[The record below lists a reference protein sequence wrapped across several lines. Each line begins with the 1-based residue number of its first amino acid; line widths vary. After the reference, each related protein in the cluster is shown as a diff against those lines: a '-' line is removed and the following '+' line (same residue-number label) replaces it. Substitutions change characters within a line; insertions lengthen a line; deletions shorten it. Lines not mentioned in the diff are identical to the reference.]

1 MLDLATPV
9 AAFIL
14 GAALARANS
23 CTVASAQRLVFERRA
38 DWLLGL
44 GIAIAWAGLTL
55 TIIGMALPQI
65 VLLPAQLPVTRQIV
79 AGGVLLGLG
88 AAINQ
93 GCFLGSVARLGR
105 GDVVYGF
112 TLVGIGLAMAFATQ
126 LLATLP
132 AQGPVAENASALR
145 PAHELLWPAA
155 FFLPL
160 AAFGLWRWLK
170 RRRQP
175 VLALIVVGVAGGT
188 VYACNPDWSY
198 SSGLY
203 RLATRGL
210 QPGTLNTDAGAIA
223 VLSGVI
229 VSALIGRSFAL
240 SKPKVAGATS
250 RLMGGFIMG
259 SGALLV
265 PGGNDTLMLWAI
277 PGQTFYGLTAYLV
290 MIATIL
296 AIMVIRRTLSA
307 AKVMPPTNSRIPG
320 AAG

>member
-1 MLDLATPV
+1 
-9 AAFIL
+9 
-14 GAALARANS
+14 
-23 CTVASAQRLVFERRA
+23 LVFERRA

-55 TIIGMALPQI
+55 TIIGVALPQI

-132 AQGPVAENASALR
+132 EQGPVAENASALR
-145 PAHELLWPAA
+145 LAHELLWPAA

-188 VYACNPDWSY
+188 VYACNPNWSY

-203 RLATRGL
+203 RLATSGL

-223 VLSGVI
+223 VLAGVV
-229 VSALIGRSFAL
+229 VSALIGRSFTL
-240 SKPKVAGATS
+240 SKPKVAGAAS
-250 RLMGGFIMG
+250 RLVGGFIMG

-277 PGQTFYGLTAYLV
+277 PGQTFYGLTAYAV
-290 MIATIL
+290 MLATIV
-296 AIMVIRRTLSA
+296 AIMVVRRTFSP
-307 AKVMPPTNSRIPG
+307 AKIAQTTNSRIPG